1 MVGNTWNAKRNPC
14 FSVSKKD
21 PKRKSAPAL
30 LKSRIAT
37 NIFPKSWKPNLK
49 YSRKE
54 TPNGFKIKNAKT
66 IWNKRPIPTIFQGI
80 FDFFSLN
87 KKAIKITTAMPIIP
101 LKIET
106 NEMSKILIYFIVGV
120 KISINL
126 KN

>member
-54 TPNGFKIKNAKT
+54 TPNGFKIKNAKKFIT
-66 IWNKRPIPTIFQGI
+66 KGDKVKFTVKFKGREMQHTELGKDLMNK
-80 FDFFSLN
+80 
-87 KKAIKITTAMPIIP
+87 IIEETKDIAKVESKPKFEGRQLVMIIQP
-101 LKIET
+101 L
-106 NEMSKILIYFIVGV
+106 
-120 KISINL
+120 
-126 KN
+126 